1 MASARTS
8 IMIVMTKAKSEFRI
22 AVNRSLLAKFHR
34 LYNADNRCHTLNTD
48 WMNPKNPALR

>member
-22 AVNRSLLAKFHR
+22 ALNRSLLAKFHR
-34 LYNADNRCHTLNTD
+34 LYNADNRVLNTD
-48 WMNPKNPALR
+48 WLNSKNPALR